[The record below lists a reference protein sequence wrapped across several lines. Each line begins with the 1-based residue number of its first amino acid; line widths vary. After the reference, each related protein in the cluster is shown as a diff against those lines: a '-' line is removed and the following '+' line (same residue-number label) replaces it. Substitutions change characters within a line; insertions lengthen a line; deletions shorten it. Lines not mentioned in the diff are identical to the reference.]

1 MQGARQ
7 PWTGSSPSFI
17 QAFSGGQSLGPR
29 EQRQGGETRLGI
41 LRAGRAGKEGVDSR
55 HCPEESRLNAGA
67 RDGGVGVRTAPGCSM
82 EDTRCDGRCGRGKV
96 VRSMSV
102 GRCAHVEMQVPAGGQ
117 ELPHGRPG
125 HNEAIGQAFPARP
138 SQWPVAFSR

>member
-17 QAFSGGQSLGPR
+17 QVFSGGQTLGPC
-29 EQRQGGETRLGI
+29 EQRQGGETCLDI
-41 LRAGRAGKEGVDSR
+41 LSAGRAGKEGVDSR
-55 HCPEESRLNAGA
+55 HCQQESRLNAGA
-67 RDGGVGVRTAPGCSM
+67 RDGVVGVRMAPGCSM
-82 EDTRCDGRCGRGKV
+82 EDASCDGRCRHRKV
-96 VRSMSV
+96 VRSRSV

-117 ELPHGRPG
+117 EPPHGLPG
-125 HNEAIGQAFPARP
+125 HSEAIGQAFLARP